1 MSVPTPRTPAE
12 RLAGAAERI
21 NRHPRLTALALG
33 LGALTLY
40 LATLTPSIPPTDS
53 GELILAAWLPGVAHA
68 PGFPLWVVLGWLTS
82 HLLPVGSVPQR
93 LNAMSAWWGAAAVVM
108 TYLLLRAALLTAP
121 MEARDQKPGIN
132 GDLRVSGLWLPAVWI
147 TVAVTILFAV
157 SRTLWSWS
165 VVAEVYSLHVF
176 LVATILWLLL
186 IWRQRVQQGEPAGP
200 RAAGRWLILAALV
213 YGLALGNHNLTIGL
227 LAPAILF
234 WLWINRRG
242 LSWSLIMLSALALAV
257 GALIYLY
264 LPWRAA
270 QDPLLNWGDP
280 HNLERLWWHVTGKQ
294 YRVNLFGGTPASMA
308 REFGAGL
315 LLWAQQFTPLAVP
328 LLLGGVWALWRR
340 DRALAIFTLLIAFFG
355 VSYAVI
361 YEIADDR
368 DAYYLASFLV
378 STLWLA
384 AAWRWLS
391 AWAMGTAQ
399 PAAKDSGAARLRP
412 GARAAAAPN
421 RPKTSRPAP
430 ARVGRSTDMRPAAS
444 DAERAAVMK
453 PPPAAWRR
461 AILLALLLLPLL
473 TLAWNWREDDHRH
486 YSYPTTYAQN
496 ALDEAGPN
504 ALILTAD
511 WQLVAPLLTL
521 QFVNQ
526 QRLDV
531 AVVDVLLFQNRPWYH
546 RQIELAQPTL
556 LAPVAAEHEA
566 FLAKLRQFESDQL
579 AAGDT
584 EIEQRYTALWRAL
597 MASALATRP
606 VYATPDALGHLRQ
619 FGVDLSSQALPGGVL
634 LRILPQAPTQPPA
647 LAPLAWNVTPFLEAT
662 AGGRFLD
669 EPARKIRRAHAIM
682 AVNRGTFHARAN
694 LAAEALS
701 DLQLATRIDP
711 TYTLAFVL
719 LAEAQQGQGDTAGA
733 RRSLQAA
740 LALEPD
746 NVQVQQRLAALK

>member
-1 MSVPTPRTPAE
+1 MSTPTRPTPAE
-12 RLAGAAERI
+12 RLADAAQRI

-33 LGALTLY
+33 LGALALY

-93 LNAMSAWWGAAAVVM
+93 LNAMSAWWGAAAVGM

-121 MEARDQKPGIN
+121 LEARDQKPGIN
-132 GDLRVSGLWLPAVWI
+132 GDLRVSGLWLPSVWI
-147 TVAVTILFAV
+147 AVAVTILFAV

-176 LVATILWLLL
+176 LVVTILWLLL
-186 IWRQRVQQGEPAGP
+186 VWRQRVQQGES
-200 RAAGRWLILAALV
+200 AGRWLILAALV

-242 LSWSLIMLSALALAV
+242 LSWSLVALSALALAL

-294 YRVNLFGGTPASMA
+294 YRVNLFGGTLASMA
-308 REFGAGL
+308 RELGAGL
-315 LLWAQQFTPLAVP
+315 LLWTQQFTPLAVP

-340 DRALAIFTLLIAFFG
+340 DRALTIFTLLIAIFG

-391 AWAMGTAQ
+391 AWATGTA
-399 PAAKDSGAARLRP
+399 AAAVKDSDAAHLRP
-412 GARAAAAPN
+412 GDRAAVVPN
-421 RPKTSRPAP
+421 RSKTSRPAS
-430 ARVGRSTDMRPAAS
+430 ARVGRNTDARPAAS
-444 DAERAAVMK
+444 DAARAALTTA
-453 PPPAAWRR
+453 PPAAWRR
-461 AILLALLLLPLL
+461 VLPFALLFLPLLALV
-473 TLAWNWREDDHRH
+473 WNAREDDHRH
-486 YSYPTTYAQN
+486 YTYPTTYAQN
-496 ALDEAGPN
+496 ALDEAKPN
-504 ALILTAD
+504 ALILTGD

-526 QRLDV
+526 ERPDV

-546 RQIELAQPTL
+546 RQIELTQPAL

-584 EIEQRYTALWRAL
+584 EIQQRYTALWRAL

-619 FGVDLSSQALPGGVL
+619 FGLDLGSQALPGGVL

-647 LAPLAWNVTPFLEAT
+647 LAPLTWNVTPFLEAT
-662 AGGRFLD
+662 AAGRFLD

-694 LAAEALS
+694 LSTEALS
-701 DLQLATRIDP
+701 DLQLATRMDP

-719 LAEAQQGQGDTAGA
+719 LAEAQQGQGDTSAA
-733 RRSLQAA
+733 RQSLQAA